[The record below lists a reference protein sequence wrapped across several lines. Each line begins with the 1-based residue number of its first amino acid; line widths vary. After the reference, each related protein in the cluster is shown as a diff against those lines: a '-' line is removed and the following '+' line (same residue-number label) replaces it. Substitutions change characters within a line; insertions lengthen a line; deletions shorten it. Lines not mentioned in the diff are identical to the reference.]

1 MADHSRTAHN
11 SVMSPIMTEDYEFV
25 TTGTFMKPLHRQV
38 DEFLR
43 ISMAELN
50 GSIKVSRKI
59 TWKVEKELLN
69 RQDENWSWGAKTK
82 LTAGQKSWGSR

>member
-1 MADHSRTAHN
+1 
-11 SVMSPIMTEDYEFV
+11 MSPIMTEDYEFV
-25 TTGTFMKPLHRQV
+25 TIGTFSKPLHRQV
-38 DEFLR
+38 VQSLR

-50 GSIKVSRKI
+50 GKIKVSNKV

-69 RQDENWSWGAKTK
+69 CQDENWSWGAKTK